1 MSHLIDKTSSLVLH
15 TSTDLN
21 SAQKTAQAA
30 PFMAGPEYP
39 GMNPPAISKATQ
51 AIWQDPS
58 SYDPFSHSPPY
69 LPSPRVARIA
79 KEAFVVAS
87 GLELAG
93 LLTMLRAVAIVHQTH
108 HWVAQG
114 ANYYADHLLFDRLY
128 SDLASEIDQVAE
140 RAVGGGGSDYIRDFQ
155 GITAGVVRVLDGLGE
170 ATSSQASDLVQKSLE
185 AEELLLD
192 GITLIVGRLKASDS
206 FTRGTDNLIAG
217 IEDKHEEHKYLLQ
230 QRLSAVDWKTGPV
243 V

>member
-1 MSHLIDKTSSLVLH
+1 
-15 TSTDLN
+15 
-21 SAQKTAQAA
+21 
-30 PFMAGPEYP
+30 
-39 GMNPPAISKATQ
+39 
-51 AIWQDPS
+51 
-58 SYDPFSHSPPY
+58 
-69 LPSPRVARIA
+69 
-79 KEAFVVAS
+79 
-87 GLELAG
+87 
-93 LLTMLRAVAIVHQTH
+93 
-108 HWVAQG
+108 
-114 ANYYADHLLFDRLY
+114 
-128 SDLASEIDQVAE
+128 
-140 RAVGGGGSDYIRDFQ
+140 
-155 GITAGVVRVLDGLGE
+155 VRVLDGLGE